1 MWQSLILGKV
11 NPVFQYLP
19 IENMVYANQTA
30 YYDAIAESTRRTD
43 SAPMIEFL
51 LGEIL
56 AALKAHQGTTVE
68 GQNVGRNVGINVPV
82 QLTGKEQTVVSLLSL
97 SPHMSAAALAVQ
109 LGITSRQ
116 CERILH
122 TLRERGILT
131 RIGSNKSG
139 HWQVNIPI

>member
-56 AALKAHQGTTVE
+56 AALKAHQGTT
-68 GQNVGRNVGINVPV
+68 
-82 QLTGKEQTVVSLLSL
+82 
-97 SPHMSAAALAVQ
+97 
-109 LGITSRQ
+109 
-116 CERILH
+116 C
-122 TLRERGILT
+122 LT
-131 RIGSNKSG
+131 RKKVDS
-139 HWQVNIPI
+139 